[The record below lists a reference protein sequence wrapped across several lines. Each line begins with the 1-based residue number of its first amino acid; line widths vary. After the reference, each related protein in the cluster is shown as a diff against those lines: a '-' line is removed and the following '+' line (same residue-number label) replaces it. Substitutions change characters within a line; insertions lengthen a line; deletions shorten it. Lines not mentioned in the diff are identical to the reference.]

1 MQNALLFAASL
12 HTWSGIFTALQKV
25 HVISCSDLSLS
36 AGDKAED
43 KKDAAVVAADDSRK
57 APANKRTNKKSVA
70 AARKA
75 AADKFTEVENPPVSA
90 AGKPDAKQKSS
101 ALDVVDLLTPV
112 DLIKKSSANRAKQK
126 QAPAQSQQSTAAEV
140 ASCDPA
146 ESEPAGKKVATR
158 GRNANLQVV
167 EVESKAKRGKRKVA
181 SENTDK
187 LTAGV
192 TAAQAPASQEQDQED
207 FLPNRKR
214 ARPSK
219 SLPHKAAAAVG
230 PDAAVAELQQPE
242 AAATAL
248 REVPGLPG
256 VKHQMPKIATAT
268 VATKDARP
276 AQLTAEA
283 AASVSRSQSGPARSN
298 NSRKQASS
306 GKAGTSKAAATGE
319 TPKPNIV
326 PAQQPGCAEREVAVD
341 KPGDRA
347 VAVAMQPTLASAGSQ
362 QGVQF
367 HKLQVWRHLFTC
379 TIVQMIAPSC
389 VLVSLCL
396 ADWVST

>member
-1 MQNALLFAASL
+1 VHNALSFAASL
-12 HTWSGIFTALQKV
+12 HKWSGIFTALQKV
-25 HVISCSDLSLS
+25 HVISCLDLSCS
-36 AGDKAED
+36 AGDNAED
-43 KKDAAVVAADDSRK
+43 KQDAAVVAADDSRR

-75 AADKFTEVENPPVSA
+75 AADKVTDVGNSPVSV

-101 ALDVVDLLTPV
+101 ALHIVDLLTPV

-126 QAPAQSQQSTAAEV
+126 QAPAQNQQPTSEAAP
-140 ASCDPA
+140 CDPA
-146 ESEPAGKKVATR
+146 ETEPAGKKVATR

-167 EVESKAKRGKRKVA
+167 EVEPKAKRGKRKAA
-181 SENTDK
+181 SETTDK
-187 LTAGV
+187 LTADV
-192 TAAQAPASQEQDQED
+192 TAAQAPASLEQDQED

-219 SLPHKAAAAVG
+219 SLPHKAGATVG
-230 PDAAVAELQQPE
+230 PDTAVAELQQPE
-242 AAATAL
+242 AGEAGSL

-256 VKHQMPKIATAT
+256 VKHQMPKIAAATA
-268 VATKDARP
+268 ATKDARP
-276 AQLTAEA
+276 AQLAAEA
-283 AASVSRSQSGPARSN
+283 AASESRTQSGPARSN

-319 TPKPNIV
+319 TAKPATV
-326 PAQQPGCAEREVAVD
+326 SAQQPGCAEGEVAVD

-347 VAVAMQPTLASAGSQ
+347 VAVAMQPTLASAGPS

-367 HKLQVWRHLFTC
+367 HKLQVWHHSFNCIDLFVHILLNLC
-379 TIVQMIAPSC
+379 SHSC
-389 VLVSLCL
+389 
-396 ADWVST
+396 A